1 MCLEH
6 GKPREL
12 ICVNCKKKC
21 CHTCALFGAHKS
33 HDVREHADT
42 INEIQNR
49 MEVLLEM
56 YQLVETNC

>member
-6 GKPREL
+6 AKPREL
-12 ICVNCKKKC
+12 ICVNCKIKC

-42 INEIQNR
+42 INEIQDR

-56 YQLVETNC
+56 Y